1 MINETTT
8 LTSIVTVKDANDID
22 VQVAYL
28 NATLDAGN
36 MNMNVSVNT
45 TNKVLAQANA
55 ATVKLMYDEFMTAVT
70 ARATDLGYVI
80 F

>member
-1 MINETTT
+1 MVNETTT
-8 LTSIVTVKDANDID
+8 LTSIVTVKDANGVD

-28 NATLDAGN
+28 NATLDSGN
-36 MNMNVSVNT
+36 MNLNIGINTVN
-45 TNKVLAQANA
+45 KALVQANPVIMK
-55 ATVKLMYDEFMTAVT
+55 TMYDEFMVTVT